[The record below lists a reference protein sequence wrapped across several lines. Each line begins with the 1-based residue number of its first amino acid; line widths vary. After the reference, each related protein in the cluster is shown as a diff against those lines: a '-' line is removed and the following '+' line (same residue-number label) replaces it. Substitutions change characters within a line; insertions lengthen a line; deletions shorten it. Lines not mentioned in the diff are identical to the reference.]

1 MSTLDKHML
10 KELLLVCSALG
21 SVETSETAGGDGENS
36 AGQQQRFV
44 RGENCL
50 EWLQDLQ
57 RCAVKLCSSFV
68 WRAYPPIR
76 AVFTAVVK
84 TVFFQTDWKRKPTT
98 NQRYHT
104 EQTAVVRSRTLQ
116 HRT

>member
-21 SVETSETAGGDGENS
+21 SVETTEHSGVDGEKT
-36 AGQQQRFV
+36 GQQRFV

-57 RCAVKLCSSFV
+57 RCVQCFNLTPGFASPQSN
-68 WRAYPPIR
+68 RR
-76 AVFTAVVK
+76 
-84 TVFFQTDWKRKPTT
+84 
-98 NQRYHT
+98 T
-104 EQTAVVRSRTLQ
+104 ERR
-116 HRT
+116 

>member
-21 SVETSETAGGDGENS
+21 SVETGDQDDDEGP
-36 AGQQQRFV
+36 QRFV

-57 RCAVKLCSSFV
+57 RYSFV
-68 WRAYPPIR
+68 
-76 AVFTAVVK
+76 
-84 TVFFQTDWKRKPTT
+84 
-98 NQRYHT
+98 
-104 EQTAVVRSRTLQ
+104 S
-116 HRT
+116 

>member
-21 SVETSETAGGDGENS
+21 SVETSEMDAE
-36 AGQQQRFV
+36 APPEQRFV

-57 RCAVKLCSSFV
+57 RCVHARITAPSRLC
-68 WRAYPPIR
+68 IG
-76 AVFTAVVK
+76 
-84 TVFFQTDWKRKPTT
+84 
-98 NQRYHT
+98 
-104 EQTAVVRSRTLQ
+104 
-116 HRT
+116 